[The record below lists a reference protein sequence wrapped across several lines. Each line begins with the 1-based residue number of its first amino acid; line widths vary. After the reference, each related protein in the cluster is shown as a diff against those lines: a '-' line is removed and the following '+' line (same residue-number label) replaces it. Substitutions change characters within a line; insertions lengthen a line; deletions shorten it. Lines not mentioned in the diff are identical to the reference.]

1 MIIRENYLKKIR
13 PFYEQDLIKV
23 ITGIRRSGKSV
34 ILRQI
39 INEIKESG
47 VRDEN
52 IIYIN
57 FELTDYSDIKT
68 YKDLDEYIKMRI
80 VNQDKYYLFLDEIQ
94 HVKEWERTINSY
106 KAKYADKISIF
117 VTGSNSDL
125 LSSELATILSG
136 RYVSFKI
143 NPFSFKEVCDFK
155 KYELDKYYLEE
166 AFNDYVKWGGLPQ
179 RFSLMMNM
187 K

>member
-1 MIIRENYLKKIR
+1 
-13 PFYEQDLIKV
+13 
-23 ITGIRRSGKSV
+23 
-34 ILRQI
+34 
-39 INEIKESG
+39 
-47 VRDEN
+47 
-52 IIYIN
+52 
-57 FELTDYSDIKT
+57 
-68 YKDLDEYIKMRI
+68 MRI

-143 NPFSFKEVCDFK
+143 TPFSFK
-155 KYELDKYYLEE
+155 
-166 AFNDYVKWGGLPQ
+166 
-179 RFSLMMNM
+179 
-187 K
+187 